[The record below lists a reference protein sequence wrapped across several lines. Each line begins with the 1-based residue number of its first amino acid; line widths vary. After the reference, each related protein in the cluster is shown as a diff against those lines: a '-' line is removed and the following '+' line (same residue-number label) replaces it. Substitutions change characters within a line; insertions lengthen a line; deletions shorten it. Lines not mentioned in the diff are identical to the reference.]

1 MAETLEHKQWQGTT
15 DGPQFLHRAI
25 IPVMRWTPLWLHY
38 SVLVFYVLGYLAFS
52 PKSRKVCYRFFRQA
66 MGWGRFKSM
75 IGVVRN
81 HFKFGQVITD
91 RFAKYAD
98 KKFNIT
104 VEGREIFDDLA
115 AQPGCFLVI
124 SSHTGCYEMAGYTL
138 TSTHKRINTVS
149 YGQEVK
155 SIMDNRREQ
164 FAVTGTNMIFVSDD
178 MSHLFEINNAL
189 RRGEVVSIPGDRLF
203 GSNKFIICDFFGRPA
218 KFPRGPF
225 ATAAQRGAPVIT
237 AFVMKG
243 RYRDYHMSVKSL
255 TDALPQGLT
264 RAELEQTIAQNFA
277 SALEAE
283 LRKYP
288 TQWFNYYDFW
298 E

>member
-25 IPVMRWTPLWLHY
+25 IPVMRYTPLWAHY
-38 SVLVFYVLGYLAFS
+38 FMLVFYVLGYLTFS
-52 PKSRKVCYRFFRQA
+52 PKSRKQCYRFFRRA
-66 MGWGRFKSM
+66 MGWGRLRSM
-75 IGVVRN
+75 MGVVQN
-81 HFKFGQVITD
+81 HFKFGQIITD
-91 RFAKYAD
+91 RFAKYAGKRFPID
-98 KKFNIT
+98 
-104 VEGREIFDDLA
+104 VEGREVFDDLA
-115 AQPGCFLVI
+115 AKPGCFMII

-138 TSTHKRINTVS
+138 NSTNKRINTVA

-155 SIMDNRREQ
+155 SIIDNRREQ
-164 FAVTGTNMIFVSDD
+164 FAATNTNMIFVSDD

-189 RRGEVVSIPGDRLF
+189 ARGEVVSIPGDRLF
-203 GSNKFIICDFFGRPA
+203 GSTKHIVCEFFGRPA

-225 ATAAQRGAPVIT
+225 ATAALRGVPVIT

-243 RYRDYHMSVKSL
+243 RYRSYHMSVRSL
-255 TDALPQGLT
+255 TDGLPDGLK
-264 RAELEQTIAQNFA
+264 RAELEQAIAQNFA